1 MELTKFRVRAM
12 KFIAVNVIECTLDP
26 VKSVQVSDFTQSKKR
41 NDGQCNRPWIVQPAI
56 RGVALT
62 DCNHQNMIEN
72 LAQTNQLLSQRI
84 ASIEGERTEQK
95 TMKPIEVVTVARK

>member
-1 MELTKFRVRAM
+1 
-12 KFIAVNVIECTLDP
+12 
-26 VKSVQVSDFTQSKKR
+26 
-41 NDGQCNRPWIVQPAI
+41 
-56 RGVALT
+56 
-62 DCNHQNMIEN
+62 MIEN